1 MSLFA
6 LGDTHLSFGV
16 QKPMDIFGGW
26 QDYEQRLEKNW
37 RSIVK
42 AEDTVLICGDV
53 SWGMKLHEAL
63 PDFHFLESL
72 PGKKLLMKGNHDYW
86 WETAAKM
93 KKFFDENGICS
104 IDFLYNNSH
113 LLGDIAVAGTKGW
126 FYDCGADDEAKAL
139 NRELCRL
146 KLSLQQAQK
155 LGAREIVA
163 FLHYPPIS
171 NKAACDEII
180 DMLAQYGVKRCY
192 YAHLHGVS
200 IKNAFVGEHKGIK
213 FSLISGDSLG
223 FCPKL
228 IEKF

>member
-16 QKPMDIFGGW
+16 EKPMDIFHGW
-26 QDYEQRLEKNW
+26 SGYEQRLEENW
-37 RSIVK
+37 RKIVK
-42 AEDTVLICGDV
+42 EEDTVLICGDV
-53 SWGMKLHEAL
+53 SWGMKLGEAL
-63 PDFHFLESL
+63 EDFKFLDSL

-86 WETAAKM
+86 WETKAKM
-93 KKFFDENGICS
+93 QKLFADNEITTL
-104 IDFLYNNSH
+104 DFLFNNAVK
-113 LLGDIAVAGTKGW
+113 LGDIAVAGTKGW
-126 FYDCGADDEAKAL
+126 FFDSGAEDEAKAL

-146 KLSLQQAQK
+146 KLSLTQAQK
-155 LGAREIVA
+155 LGGEIVA

-171 NKAACDEII
+171 LRAECSEIV
-180 DMLAQYGVKRCY
+180 DLLCEFGVRRCY
-192 YAHLHGVS
+192 YAHLHGPS
-200 IKNAFVGEHKGIK
+200 IKNAFVSEHRGIK

>member
-6 LGDTHLSFGV
+6 IGDTHLSFGAE
-16 QKPMDIFGGW
+16 KPMDVFHGW
-26 QDYEQRLEKNW
+26 NDYEKRLEDNW

-42 AEDTVLICGDV
+42 DDDTVLICGDI

-63 PDFHFLESL
+63 PDFRFLDSL

-86 WETAAKM
+86 WETKAKM
-93 KKFFDENGICS
+93 KRLLDESSITS
-104 IDFLYNNSH
+104 IDFLFNNAVKVGS
-113 LLGDIAVAGTKGW
+113 IAVAGTKGW
-126 FYDCGADDEAKAL
+126 FYDSGAEDEAKAL

-146 KLSLQQAQK
+146 RLSLQEAAK
-155 LGAREIVA
+155 LGGETVA

-171 NKAACDEII
+171 NRAACEEII
-180 DMLAQYGVKRCY
+180 DLLCEFGVRRCY
-192 YAHLHGVS
+192 YAHLHGGS
-200 IKNAFVGEHKGIK
+200 IKNAFVGDYKNIR

-228 IEKF
+228 VEKF